1 MRKVSIE
8 IAKLL
13 QKAGFHKK
21 TNSLYLA
28 KTSNAEYKLNIDCEY
43 KDWNE
48 GCETSDYNKVMSA
61 PTLSEVCDWLRENKN
76 MKIWVE
82 PDKFIEMKGIETTKY
97 NFAFWHGMLWVSE
110 NEIYKD
116 TSSTYNN
123 SMESIVSFA
132 VKKLTENNNEIKQNI
147 EGTNLEQIQ

>member
-13 QKAGFHKK
+13 QKAAFHKK
-21 TNSLYLA
+21 TNSFYLA
-28 KTSNAEYKLNIDCEY
+28 KTPNAEYKLNIDCEY

-48 GCETSDYNKVMSA
+48 GCETTDYNEVMSA

-82 PDKFIEMKGIETTKY
+82 PDRIIEMKEIETIEY
-97 NFAFWHGMLWVSE
+97 FFPLWHGVWWVSDK
-110 NEIYKD
+110 EIYKN
-116 TSSTYNN
+116 TSLTYND
-123 SMESIVSFA
+123 SMETIVSFA
-132 VKKLTENNNEIKQNI
+132 LKKLTEKNNETKQNI

>member
-1 MRKVSIE
+1 MKKVSIE

-21 TNSLYLA
+21 TNSFYLA
-28 KTSNAEYKLNIDCEY
+28 KTTNDEYELNVDDEY
-43 KDWNE
+43 RDWNE
-48 GCETSDYNKVMSA
+48 ECEKAVYNAVMSA

-82 PDKFIEMKGIETTKY
+82 PDRSIEMKEIETTKY
-97 NFAFWHGMLWVSE
+97 NFAFWHGMLWISDT
-110 NEIYKD
+110 EIYKC
-116 TSSTYNN
+116 SCQTYND

-132 VKKLTENNNEIKQNI
+132 LKKLTENNNETKQNI

>member
-21 TNSLYLA
+21 TNSFYLA
-28 KTSNAEYKLNIDCEY
+28 KTTNVEYELNVDGEY
-43 KDWNE
+43 RDWNE
-48 GCETSDYNKVMSA
+48 ECEKAVYNVVMSA
-61 PTLSEVCDWLRENKN
+61 PTLTEVCDWLKENKN

-82 PDKFIEMKGIETTKY
+82 PDRFIEIKEIETTKY
-97 NFAFWHGMLWVSE
+97 NFAFWHGMLCVSE
-110 NEIYKD
+110 NEIYKV
-116 TSSTYNN
+116 TSSTYND

-132 VKKLTENNNEIKQNI
+132 LKKLTENNNETK
-147 EGTNLEQIQ
+147 

>member
-13 QKAGFHKK
+13 QEAGFHKK
-21 TNSLYLA
+21 TNSFYSA
-28 KTSNAEYKLNIDCEY
+28 KTINTEYKLNVDGEY
-43 KDWNE
+43 RDWNE
-48 GCETSDYNKVMSA
+48 GCETTDYIEVMSA

-82 PDKFIEMKGIETTKY
+82 PDRFIEMKEIETTKY

-116 TSSTYNN
+116 TSSTYND
-123 SMESIVSFA
+123 SMESIVSLA
-132 VKKLTENNNEIKQNI
+132 LKKLIENNNETK
-147 EGTNLEQIQ
+147 

>member
-21 TNSLYLA
+21 TNSFYLA
-28 KTSNAEYKLNIDCEY
+28 KTSNAEYKLNIDREY

-48 GCETSDYNKVMSA
+48 SCESSDYNEVMSA

-82 PDKFIEMKGIETTKY
+82 PDRFIEIKEIETTKY
-97 NFAFWHGMLWVSE
+97 NFAFWHGMMWVSE

-116 TSSTYNN
+116 TSSTYND
-123 SMESIVSFA
+123 SLESIVSFA
-132 VKKLTENNNEIKQNI
+132 LKKITENNNETKQNI
-147 EGTNLEQIQ
+147 ERKNLEQI

>member
-21 TNSLYLA
+21 TNSFYLA

-48 GCETSDYNKVMSA
+48 SCESSDYNEVISA

-82 PDKFIEMKGIETTKY
+82 PDRFIEMKEIETTKY
-97 NFAFWHGMLWVSE
+97 NFAFWHGMLWVNE

-116 TSSTYNN
+116 TSSTYND
-123 SMESIVSFA
+123 SLESIISFA
-132 VKKLTENNNEIKQNI
+132 LKKLTENII
-147 EGTNLEQIQ
+147 ETE

>member
-1 MRKVSIE
+1 MKKVSIE

-13 QKAGFHKK
+13 QKAGFHEK
-21 TNSLYLA
+21 TNSFYLS
-28 KTSNAEYKLNIDCEY
+28 KTTNAEYELCEDGEY
-43 KDWNE
+43 RDWNE
-48 GCETSDYNKVMSA
+48 ECEKAVYNAVMSA

-82 PDKFIEMKGIETTKY
+82 PDRIIEMKEIETTKY
-97 NFAFWHGMLWVSE
+97 NFAFWHGMLWLNE

-123 SMESIVSFA
+123 SMKSIVSFA
-132 VKKLTENNNEIKQNI
+132 VKKLTENNNETK
-147 EGTNLEQIQ
+147 

>member
-1 MRKVSIE
+1 MKKVSIE

-21 TNSLYLA
+21 TNSFYLA
-28 KTSNAEYKLNIDCEY
+28 KTTNTEYKYEEGEY
-43 KDWNE
+43 RDWNE
-48 GCETSDYNKVMSA
+48 ECEKAVYNAVMSA
-61 PTLSEVCDWLRENKN
+61 PTLSQVYDWLRENKN

-82 PDKFIEMKGIETTKY
+82 PVRSIEMKEIETTKY
-97 NFAFWHGMLWVSE
+97 NFAFWHGMLWISDT
-110 NEIYKD
+110 EIYKN
-116 TSSTYNN
+116 SSQTYND

-132 VKKLTENNNEIKQNI
+132 LKKLTENNNETKQNI

>member
-1 MRKVSIE
+1 MKKVSIE

-13 QKAGFHKK
+13 QKAGFHEK
-21 TNSLYLA
+21 TNSFYLV
-28 KTSNAEYKLNIDCEY
+28 KTTNAEYELYEEGEY
-43 KDWNE
+43 RDWNE
-48 GCETSDYNKVMSA
+48 ECEKAVYNAVMSA

-76 MKIWVE
+76 LKIWVE
-82 PDKFIEMKGIETTKY
+82 PDRFIEIKEIETTKY

-116 TSSTYNN
+116 TSSTYND

-132 VKKLTENNNEIKQNI
+132 LKKLTENNNETEQNI
-147 EGTNLEQIQ
+147 ERKNLEQI